1 MINHLEFKQIL
12 FREKIMGIT
21 IKEYSSAGKILRQKD
36 LRQALYDAGEVL
48 MEKVLVNLHGNEH
61 KSRRSVESKILQPN
75 FFRWY
80 EKEVFSKTLQETIY
94 PYLKEGKADLVD
106 LAYRILLNLT
116 ADFSGVAVIVVALV
130 SILVDSGCS
139 LSPLG
144 GNTNILVSAILVST
158 PSMFV
163 SGNCNIV

>member
-1 MINHLEFKQIL
+1 MYK
-12 FREKIMGIT
+12 
-21 IKEYSSAGKILRQKD
+21 RQ
-36 LRQALYDAGEVL
+36 GEVL

-116 ADFSGVAVIVVALV
+116 ADFSGVDRPKKTAEETGRLLNLLRTFGKAATLGQAKGDKKEIVKD
-130 SILVDSGCS
+130 I
-139 LSPLG
+139 
-144 GNTNILVSAILVST
+144 
-158 PSMFV
+158 
-163 SGNCNIV
+163 

>member
-1 MINHLEFKQIL
+1 MA
-12 FREKIMGIT
+12 IT

-80 EKEVFSKTLQETIY
+80 EKEVFSNLKIKDVLQ
-94 PYLKEGKADLVD
+94 K
-106 LAYRILLNLT
+106 ILSNQLYNPKIFQFL
-116 ADFSGVAVIVVALV
+116 
-130 SILVDSGCS
+130 
-139 LSPLG
+139 
-144 GNTNILVSAILVST
+144 
-158 PSMFV
+158 
-163 SGNCNIV
+163 